1 MFRKVQILGLL
12 ALTCVLMMS
21 VSSTTNIPLA
31 DVEMEQNATLL
42 AFKSLRAGLATKAA
56 QATLT
61 PREAKTYKKLDKKI
75 QKWEQRD
82 ARRAAKGK
90 APVGD
95 KSWTTAILLGVFL
108 GGLGIHRFYLGY
120 TWQGVVQ
127 LLTLGGLG
135 IWALIDLI
143 RIITKD
149 LKPKDGE
156 YIID

>member
-1 MFRKVQILGLL
+1 MIRKFQNLGLL
-12 ALTCVLMMS
+12 ALISVLMMS
-21 VSSTTNIPLA
+21 VSSTTNVPLA
-31 DVEMEQNATLL
+31 DEKMEQSATLL
-42 AFKSLRAGLATKAA
+42 AFKNMRAGLATKAETV
-56 QATLT
+56 TLT
-61 PREAKTYKKLDKKI
+61 PREVKTYKKLDKKI
-75 QKWEQRD
+75 QKWEKRD

-90 APVGD
+90 APAGD
-95 KSWTTAILLGVFL
+95 KSWTTTILLVVFL

>member
-1 MFRKVQILGLL
+1 MIKKIQNLGLL
-12 ALTCVLMMS
+12 ALTCLMMMS
-21 VSSTTNIPLA
+21 VSSTSNIPLA
-31 DVEMEQNATLL
+31 DVEMEQSATLL
-42 AFKSLRAGLATKAA
+42 AFKNLRDGLAAKAETA
-56 QATLT
+56 PLT

-75 QKWEQRD
+75 QKWEKRD

-90 APVGD
+90 KPAGD
-95 KSWTTAILLGVFL
+95 ESWTSALLLVIFL
-108 GGLGIHRFYLGY
+108 GALGIHRFYLGY

-149 LKPKDGE
+149 LKPKDGD
-156 YIID
+156 YID